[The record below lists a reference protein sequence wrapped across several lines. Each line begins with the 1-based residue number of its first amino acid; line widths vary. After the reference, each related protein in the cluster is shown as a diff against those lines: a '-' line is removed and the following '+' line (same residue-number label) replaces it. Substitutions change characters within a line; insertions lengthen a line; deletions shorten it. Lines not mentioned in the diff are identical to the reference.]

1 MLHSRVVKREK
12 INKLLTPNF
21 FREITSSNKNAQ
33 FYSSTAQLA
42 YLEKNPSNRVGT
54 DQKSYI
60 TKWFSPFILW
70 IIPFR
75 MKPSRK
81 KMRTIH
87 IMMMIVLTLDLLKI
101 QVFLFQVLRWQ
112 FSIESDMIFTLRVPT
127 LNWTFVCWREA
138 LTHQKTSPPLRRF
151 TERVKMRQEEMW
163 SSVVDFDTNFWSS
176 Y

>member
-1 MLHSRVVKREK
+1 MKSLRQIKMLNFTAALHNLHPKPIKSRRHWSKVIHHEV
-12 INKLLTPNF
+12 IFTLS
-21 FREITSSNKNAQ
+21 IT
-33 FYSSTAQLA
+33 F
-42 YLEKNPSNRVGT
+42 
-54 DQKSYI
+54 
-60 TKWFSPFILW
+60 W